1 MVVTVK
7 QMTAWFVISFI
18 LVKTSTDALL
28 SPRIRYQ
35 STPSH
40 YHNNFTYS
48 PNRKRKRSR
57 RMMQVSAA
65 NHLITEPLPLLDK
78 PLNTSHWSG
87 YIHLDG
93 HDNNQEKNLFYWL
106 FAPNVHDVDDKN
118 NH

>member
-1 MVVTVK
+1 MVCYIYSKNVNKCFNVTK
-7 QMTAWFVISFI
+7 KSIS
-18 LVKTSTDALL
+18 
-28 SPRIRYQ
+28 

-48 PNRKRKRSR
+48 LNRKWKRSR

-93 HDNNQEKNLFYWL
+93 HDNLLEIL
-106 FAPNVHDVDDKN
+106 D
-118 NH
+118 NHV